1 MLENGIWTRDLLRR
15 LATYK
20 RLVSSPSEQHEEFAE
35 QYAERVR
42 EALAM
47 SAGNSRYVPGTEVD
61 GSKLRS
67 YSAFPIITGPL
78 VCQLCES
85 DFLTEE
91 DFPCTGLFVPGFS
104 IGGPNGCRNGDESAR
119 KKV

>member
-1 MLENGIWTRDLLRR
+1 M
-15 LATYK
+15 
-20 RLVSSPSEQHEEFAE
+20 
-35 QYAERVR
+35 R

-47 SAGNSRYVPGTEVD
+47 SAGKSRYVPEIEVD
-61 GSKLRS
+61 GSNLRS
-67 YSAFPIITGPL
+67 YLVSPIITGPL

-119 KKV
+119 KKVQSSRVESSRVEPREV